1 MEPRYRS
8 SAFPVEAIYTAP
20 SPAPW
25 SESPCRTPFGRA
37 PRGAGGGAPF
47 GALPNMPGSISH
59 VRLDYH
65 SLTNNIFLLNKS
77 ALVVIAV
84 FTLGIIQHQPAKHA
98 YYLWHC

>member
-1 MEPRYRS
+1 
-8 SAFPVEAIYTAP
+8 
-20 SPAPW
+20 
-25 SESPCRTPFGRA
+25 
-37 PRGAGGGAPF
+37 
-47 GALPNMPGSISH
+47 MPGSISH